1 MPGGD
6 AEQFGNRGDGAAGVG
21 QQVAGGADVF
31 LRGDRGA
38 SADSAAG
45 AGGSQAL
52 LGADDDEF
60 ADELRQ
66 RRKDVEDESAAG
78 GGGVQV
84 LVQRGEADASLTQ
97 LGDHVD
103 EVLET
108 ATVAVERGDHER
120 VARVEEDMTRLQLG
134 AEPLGADSD
143 QDDGT

>member
-1 MPGGD
+1 MH
-6 AEQFGNRGDGAAGVG
+6 
-21 QQVAGGADVF
+21 
-31 LRGDRGA
+31 
-38 SADSAAG
+38 SAARTYTR
-45 AGGSQAL
+45 
-52 LGADDDEF
+52 ADDDEF

-108 ATVAVERGDHER
+108 ASVAVERGDHER

-134 AEPLGADSD
+134 AEATRRRQRPG
-143 QDDGT
+143 